1 MKKDTVIKEN
11 RDYRRVYTKGKSE
24 VSSSLVTYVL
34 KNRLKKTRIGITTG
48 KKIGNAVHRN
58 RARRV
63 IRAALRDL
71 NPIFKRGYDIIFT
84 ARAKTTFVKMQV
96 VKKDMQRHFEIMGI
110 LNEKN
115 FN

>member
-1 MKKDTVIKEN
+1 MRKYGFDK
-11 RDYRRVYTKGKSE
+11 Y
-24 VSSSLVTYVL
+24 
-34 KNRLKKTRIGITTG
+34 KN
-48 KKIGNAVHRN
+48 IGNAVHRN

-96 VKKDMQRHFEIMGI
+96 VKKDMQRHFELMGI

-115 FN
+115 CN